1 MKRLKQVAAN
11 LLIASLTIAP
21 LSANVH
27 YADAAGKPSLSV
39 RKLTLSSGKTKTL
52 TLKNAKKMSTS
63 WKTNKK
69 KVVAITK
76 KTRTTCKVKALAQGK
91 ATITCKVKNGKKV
104 TSLTCKITVPAKKP
118 TPVKTA
124 DVTTTPVP
132 TQTPSDAPLETP
144 SVTTTP
150 TQHPLANESI
160 LENYKDYFGYVGTC
174 LTYGTDTSPNQ
185 LQKADIMEHVK
196 KHYNSF
202 TLENEM
208 KPDAILGS
216 SANTISVSEA
226 KKLGYIIPENYKEE
240 SVPQLNLDR
249 LDKVLKVA
257 YDNGLRMRAHTLV
270 WHSQTPAWFF
280 SKNYNTN
287 IETDPDTMDA
297 RLEFYIR
304 TVMSHVMDKE
314 LEITGKSGSIIYAW
328 DVVNEYLHRYA
339 FNWALNWTSVYGDM
353 GDSPSY
359 VKKAFEIAYDVLKTY
374 QATDDVVLFYNDY
387 NTYFD
392 PEGTIN
398 LVNFI
403 NENEPANICGGIG
416 MQSHVDIK
424 VPTVEEYG
432 DALEQFLNTGL
443 EVQITELD
451 MTINFNTD
459 GDNPS
464 YNYKKEGETNEDQA
478 AFVSEFMNMIIS
490 KQLNRDKSVSPKGI
504 TSLTLWGLYD
514 KISWRKRC
522 APLLFGKNI
531 NDPKPSF
538 YTFIEAAKKNKQ

>member
-1 MKRLKQVAAN
+1 MNLMRQIKRCIAY
-11 LLIASLTIAP
+11 LLIGALTVTPLFSNTTNVDAISKKPA
-21 LSANVH
+21 LSA
-27 YADAAGKPSLSV
+27 KKKSLV
-39 RKLTLSSGKTKTL
+39 SGKTATL
-52 TLKNAKKMSTS
+52 KLKNAKKMSTS
-63 WKTNKK
+63 WKTSKK

-76 KTRTTCKVKALAQGK
+76 KTRTTCKLKALAQGK

-104 TSLTCKITVPAKKP
+104 KSLTCKVTVSAKKP
-118 TPVKTA
+118 A
-124 DVTTTPVP
+124 
-132 TQTPSDAPLETP
+132 P
-144 SVTTTP
+144 SVTKTP
-150 TQHPLANESI
+150 VADESI

-174 LTYGTDTSPNQ
+174 LTYGSDTSPSQ
-185 LQKADIMEHVK
+185 LQNADIMTHVK

-216 SANTISVSEA
+216 AANTISVSEA
-226 KKLGYIIPENYKEE
+226 KKLGYIIPDNYKDE

-257 YDNGLRMRAHTLV
+257 YDNGLHMRAHTLV

-280 SKNYNTN
+280 SKNYNSN
-287 IETDPDTMDA
+287 KETDPDTMDA

-328 DVVNEYLHRYA
+328 DVVNEYLHRPA

-353 GDSPSY
+353 GNSPSY

-374 QATDDVVLFYNDY
+374 QATNDVVLFYNDY

-403 NENEPANICGGIG
+403 NENEPAKICGGIG

-478 AFVSEFMNMIIS
+478 AFVSEFMNMVIS

-504 TSLTLWGLYD
+504 TSFTLWGLYD
-514 KISWRKRC
+514 NISWRRRC
-522 APLLFGKNI
+522 APLLFGKSI

-538 YTFIEAAKKNKQ
+538 YTFIEAAKKNIK